1 MEITLY
7 INHSEVNK
15 IRKSITG
22 GETLA
27 GTLRNE
33 SNVIAPTIVIKHT
46 NPTGFN
52 YAYIPVFHRYY
63 FINEIMSIRN
73 GLWNMKLNSDP
84 LMSFSGEILNC
95 SVILNETTETGKS
108 NYLPGRNWI
117 NNCKSKTD
125 ILSFSGGLN
134 NEGQYILI
142 TAGG

>member
-7 INHSEVNK
+7 VNHSEVNK

-52 YAYIPVFHRYY
+52 YAYIPEFHRYY
-63 FINEIMSIRN
+63 FINEITSIRN
-73 GLWNMKLNSDP
+73 GLWNVKLNSDP

-95 SVILNETTETGKS
+95 SVILSETTETGKS
-108 NYLPGRNWI
+108 RYLSGRNWV
-117 NNCKSKTD
+117 NNCKNKTD
-125 ILSFSGGLN
+125 ILTFSNGLN
-134 NEGQYILI
+134 NEGEYILI